1 MSSFIPLAFSPPWKQ
16 GLATARSSLA
26 APLLPLARPCGS
38 LSPAPEQQTRTHWPR
53 SPLLCI
59 GEAVSAPGAAPHG
72 CAAVRA
78 LLWHVRAAHVG
89 PLCKARGAKGRGG
102 A

>member
-38 LSPAPEQQTRTHWPR
+38 LSPAPEQQTRTHWPPPSSSLHR
-53 SPLLCI
+53 GGRVRPRHRPSRVCSRAR
-59 GEAVSAPGAAPHG
+59 AVVAREGG
-72 CAAVRA
+72 
-78 LLWHVRAAHVG
+78 
-89 PLCKARGAKGRGG
+89 ARGSVM
-102 A
+102 